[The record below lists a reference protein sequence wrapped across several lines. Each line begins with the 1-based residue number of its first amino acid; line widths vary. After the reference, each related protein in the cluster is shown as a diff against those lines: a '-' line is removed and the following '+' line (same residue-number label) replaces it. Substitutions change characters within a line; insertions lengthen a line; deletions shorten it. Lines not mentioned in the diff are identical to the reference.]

1 MMIICKQTNPDIETQ
16 FILTLNQCSF
26 SYRLNT
32 GYIDLF
38 LIHSPTPGENVES
51 YKAMLKLKEE
61 GVLR

>member
-1 MMIICKQTNPDIETQ
+1 MISKQTNPDIETQ
-16 FILTLNQCSF
+16 LNLTLNECSF
-26 SYRLNT
+26 SYRLDT

-38 LIHSPTPGENVES
+38 LIHSPTPGENIES